1 MSKDHNSI
9 SKNKNQTL
17 WTILQ
22 NKLLFL
28 MIMALVHLVPNMIDG
43 TCWLK
48 HCYRKKFYECWWY
61 RGLWKFAVDLECI
74 FLNNV
79 KRP

>member
-1 MSKDHNSI
+1 MDQNYSSVKISNQFQWSKTPPNNSI
-9 SKNKNQTL
+9 DLEGTHLNSK
-17 WTILQ
+17 
-22 NKLLFL
+22 
-28 MIMALVHLVPNMIDG
+28 DG

-48 HCYRKKFYECWWY
+48 HCYKKKFYECWWY